1 MAQMTRVQFTA
12 YLRGLLGRHYSVA
25 DEEHGVD
32 NALRLLVLRRGAERL
47 LTIETSDP
55 WIRALQMPPEGED
68 RMLLKHLVICI
79 QRSFGAPEALS
90 VRGFA
95 WPGTAESRAKVRAAL
110 DPRRRRRS
118 SRTQEE

>member
-1 MAQMTRVQFTA
+1 MAEMTRVQFTT

-25 DEEHGVD
+25 DEEYGVD
-32 NALRLLVLRRGAERL
+32 SALRLLVLRRGVDRV
-47 LTIETSDP
+47 LTIETSER
-55 WIRALQMPPEGED
+55 WIRALQVPQQGED

-79 QRSFGAPEALS
+79 QRAFSAPEARTA
-90 VRGFA
+90 RGFA